1 MNRLLILGLAL
12 VASAAAHAQVVVPQA
27 PSATAASSS
36 SPASAVS
43 AQLGVERFGPPVV
56 TLTFAP
62 AARPLSSSQAGLL
75 LVGRLDTAGR
85 SVSAGA
91 GVQATQVF
99 ADEWFVREAA
109 VASPF
114 LVAVDSVAGGMR
126 AEGTVQLGK
135 RFGDVVDVVIGPR
148 AIAVLTIAGSG
159 DGRVGLEGAA
169 AMRWRVVAHLA
180 VTGELSAGT
189 DLGYRGSVF
198 RGSVLSGAAF
208 VGVQWSP

>member
-1 MNRLLILGLAL
+1 
-12 VASAAAHAQVVVPQA
+12 V
-27 PSATAASSS
+27 
-36 SPASAVS
+36 
-43 AQLGVERFGPPVV
+43 GVERFGPPVV

-62 AARPLSSSQAGLL
+62 ASVPLSSSHAGLL

-114 LVAVDSVAGGMR
+114 IVAVDSAAAGMR
-126 AEGTVQLGK
+126 AEATVQLGK
-135 RFGDVVDVVIGPR
+135 RFGDAVDVVIGPR
-148 AIAVLTIAGSG
+148 AIGVITVADSS
-159 DGRVGLEGAA
+159 DGRFGLEGAA
-169 AMRWRVVAHLA
+169 AVRWRIVDHVAI
-180 VTGELSAGT
+180 TGEVSAGT
-189 DLGYRGSVF
+189 DVGHRESVLT
-198 RGSVLSGAAF
+198 GSVLSGAAF